1 MKAQIYRFKITY
13 DEYGDKINRTVEVSS
28 NYTLA
33 NLGFLVLAAF
43 DTLAYHLFYISYNGK
58 RFEIPLDED
67 DFGEPAT
74 DPREVRLNALGL
86 NIGDAMEMVYDF
98 GCEQT
103 FSIVL
108 DGISEMPK
116 GTSTAYPRIVAGAG
130 KGILDDVAPYD
141 FGEIIKKIDKT
152 GKSDHVYLSPYG
164 TEERWDY
171 RAFDIEEA
179 NRTLKRDISAI
190 AQGFEE

>member
-1 MKAQIYRFKITY
+1 MKAQICRFKITY

-67 DFGEPAT
+67 DFGEPAA
-74 DPREVRLNALGL
+74 DPREVRLNTLRL
-86 NIGDAMEMVYDF
+86 NIGDVMEMVYDF

-103 FSIVL
+103 FRIVL
-108 DGISEMPK
+108 DGIYEMPK
-116 GTSTAYPRIVAGAG
+116 GTSTAYPKIIAGAG
-130 KGILDDVAPYD
+130 KGILDDVSPYE
-141 FGEIIKKIDKT
+141 FGKIIENIDKT
-152 GKSDHVYLSPYG
+152 GKSDYMYYSPYE
-164 TEERWDY
+164 TEELWDY
-171 RAFDIEEA
+171 REFDIERT
-179 NRTLKRDISAI
+179 NRTLKRDIPVI
-190 AQGFEE
+190 AQRYEE